1 MASKSARKYS
11 ITGLYFILPFLVML
25 LLFRLYPLLFTFQIS
40 FMRWDLLSPR
50 EFLGL
55 ANYQRLVADP
65 VFLQSVWNTFLIWL
79 MNVFFRLGV
88 ALVFAYFLSQRFF
101 SRSKH
106 FFMAVFYLPNLITA
120 TSIATLFAILLDWR
134 TGTFNFLLIELG
146 LIDQP
151 VYWLNSAFWARAVT
165 AFTIGWMWFG
175 YAAILLMAGMSA
187 ISEDLYES
195 ATIDGANEFQK
206 FRRITIPLIR
216 PTLTYVFVISLIG
229 GLQNF
234 DIPMVLTDGLGS
246 PDRSILTTVMYL
258 YNQSFRNLNLGYGA
272 AISFGL
278 FAVIMAVTAASFRT
292 LYGNRDGIE

>member
-1 MASKSARKYS
+1 MGSKFARKYS

-146 LIDQP
+146 LIEQP

>member
-146 LIDQP
+146 LIEQP